1 MWQVA
6 QLSGQWRDATDQ
18 LRNDAIAMIDA
29 HTAEIGTVSD
39 QIVAAQAW
47 LTQADRKMTDLEQL
61 LTHADKALRESETA
75 VDALVTTDNRMIQ
88 IRAQFEARVGHELAR
103 SEKSVDAAQQR
114 LDRLRAR
121 VHALR
126 NGDAR

>member
-1 MWQVA
+1 
-6 QLSGQWRDATDQ
+6 
-18 LRNDAIAMIDA
+18 
-29 HTAEIGTVSD
+29 
-39 QIVAAQAW
+39 
-47 LTQADRKMTDLEQL
+47 
-61 LTHADKALRESETA
+61 
-75 VDALVTTDNRMIQ
+75 MIQ